1 MPSSTL
7 ENIQVSSDKIKSHLA
22 KDRTLPGQRRLL
34 KWTKGRKLVDE
45 SLQAGDLLPS
55 EKTLELAEWIED
67 DLSSTTAA
75 VPASLKLLWSHYI
88 MGQVLSA
95 TDTVDRSKTKP
106 QACLLVAEDARG
118 PLGLLKRAERLL
130 TGLTSFILTEDLLD
144 GSGQPAELASATQLI
159 CSTLNLVAGGWFAEP
174 LLHLN
179 FGELL
184 LQLSDNDECRHLL
197 TDEKTLGFTKLGQLL
212 FTSQTS
218 TLSSSLLRLIH
229 RLLPEH
235 IKGSGKTSAR
245 TKCCKE
251 VIVKQGWSLEV
262 AKEGLVAIGRMEK
275 DLEPRHW
282 AKLINIFSKESSL
295 VRPVAFTLTSMSI
308 DGDDQAAEDD
318 ASQAFDKGNMLL
330 YIDSWGWRFE
340 LGGKLG
346 SDVCFSYSHQ
356 DVRSVNIS
364 TYDKES
370 ATHKLIATSLL
381 GDTTTIE
388 FTSPSAALKRHL
400 DLRAPRRI
408 STPDPAETPSAAVED
423 LVKPYP
429 KSVTSEKIIAPAK
442 KVEEMKR
449 KQRFSSIGGARGGT
463 TVTSDAEDVFS
474 GVEESGGEKDAQ
486 GVRVKIEKQVEPK
499 KEKVPVPF
507 KSEEQEDSESEDESF
522 VNHRLISSTPKSAIA
537 KTYGSKPSSRRPMLV
552 KSPILDDPSPKSG
565 AITATPHK
573 RAPKATKST
582 KKASTLPTST
592 PGGKKES
599 QQTRR
604 LKTKSST
611 LAGEIKIGREATPG
625 SLRDESVE
633 SHTDKPVGRTQ
644 KKSKAKSTVVSE
656 KSKKAASSTVD
667 AEHDDGDSSSEDEKS
682 LSIPTARPETLQSAG
697 TDEASPSA
705 VKAGM
710 VKNKNAK
717 TKVAAPE
724 ESESEAEAPLAKTR
738 RSKSSVKPQ
747 TAAPPTSE
755 SEAEAPSVSPNPRG
769 SRKRIP
775 KAYSRA
781 DPDEGSSSDIGDVSP
796 HTKRRIESSD
806 EEEEAPPRKGK
817 KVREEV
823 VNEPTM
829 EEGNKAVEDESS
841 TLEPKTKQRAKTTL
855 DKKPRPRGSTTSKAD
870 ATVPSVADK
879 TRRSSRRVSHTS
891 KPTLDLI
898 TASEEDEADGSAPNG
913 IPKKD
918 TDITFE
924 YLDAEEE
931 NHPATTIKASASD
944 AETARA
950 VAPRKSI
957 KSSAVTKR
965 SSKSSPKRK
974 RIPSSSP
981 ESSDSIP
988 DSGFELDPIESSATS
1003 SDDGSEEPSPKV
1015 VKVKTGSVKK
1025 GIAKNSGTKEVG
1037 KKNGAKE
1044 NLNKDRSATVNTTG
1058 KKKKGGEK
1066 QEFSGSKVAK
1076 EFSAALKKNA
1086 GNTRARAR

>member
-1 MPSSTL
+1 MPSSNL
-7 ENIQVSSDKIKSHLA
+7 EDIQASSDKIKSQLA
-22 KDRTLPGQRRLL
+22 KDRTLPGQKRLL

-75 VPASLKLLWSHYI
+75 VSASLKLLWSHSI

-95 TDTVDRSKTKP
+95 TDTVDCSKTKP

-118 PLGLLKRAERLL
+118 PLGLLKRTERLL

-144 GSGQPAELASATQLI
+144 ARGQPAELANVTQLL
-159 CSTLNLVAGGWFAEP
+159 CSVLELVAEGRFAGP
-174 LLHLN
+174 LLHLYI
-179 FGELL
+179 GELL
-184 LQLSDNDECRHLL
+184 LQLSDNDECRQLL
-197 TDEKTLGFTKLGQLL
+197 TDQKTLGFTKLGQLL
-212 FTSQTS
+212 FTSQSS

-235 IKGSGKTSAR
+235 IKGSGKASAR
-245 TKCCKE
+245 TKCCKD
-251 VIVKQGWSLEV
+251 VIVKQGWSIEV

-275 DLEPRHW
+275 DLVPRHL

-346 SDVCFSYSHQ
+346 SDVCSSHSHQ

-364 TYDKES
+364 TNDKGS
-370 ATHKLIATSLL
+370 ATHELIATSLL
-381 GDTTTIE
+381 GDTTTIK
-388 FTSPSAALKRHL
+388 FTSPSAALNPHL
-400 DLRAPRRI
+400 DLGAPRRI

-429 KSVTSEKIIAPAK
+429 KSEKIIAPAK

-449 KQRFSSIGGARGGT
+449 KQRFSSMGGARGGT
-463 TVTSDAEDVFS
+463 TITSDAEDVFS
-474 GVEESGGEKDAQ
+474 SVEDDPKPKRNSVTPAACFSGGEKDAHD
-486 GVRVKIEKQVEPK
+486 VRVKVEEQVEPK

-507 KSEEQEDSESEDESF
+507 KSEEQEDSESEDELF
-522 VNHRLISSTPKSAIA
+522 VNRRFISSTPKNAIA

-552 KSPILDDPSPKSG
+552 KSPILDDPSPKSF

-582 KKASTLPTST
+582 KKSSTLPTLT

-599 QQTRR
+599 QQTKR

-656 KSKKAASSTVD
+656 KSKKAASSSVD
-667 AEHDDGDSSSEDEKS
+667 TEHDDGDSSSEDEKS
-682 LSIPTARPETLQSAG
+682 PSIPTARPETLQSAG
-697 TDEASPSA
+697 TDEVSPSA

-710 VKNKNAK
+710 VKGKNAK

-738 RSKSSVKPQ
+738 RSKSSVKLQ
-747 TAAPPTSE
+747 TADPPASE
-755 SEAEAPSVSPNPRG
+755 SEAAAPSVSPNPRR

-775 KAYSRA
+775 KDYPRA
-781 DPDEGSSSDIGDVSP
+781 DPDEGSSSDIGDVLP
-796 HTKRRIESSD
+796 PTKRRIESSD
-806 EEEEAPPRKGK
+806 EEAEAPPRKGK

-823 VNEPTM
+823 VYDPTM
-829 EEGNKAVEDESS
+829 EEGNKSVEDESS
-841 TLEPKTKQRAKTTL
+841 TLEPKTKQRAKITL
-855 DKKPRPRGSTTSKAD
+855 DKKPRPRASTTSKAD
-870 ATVPSVADK
+870 ATVPSVAEK
-879 TRRSSRRVSHTS
+879 TRRSSRRKT
-891 KPTLDLI
+891 KPMAALQ
-898 TASEEDEADGSAPNG
+898 SG
-913 IPKKD
+913 IPKNH
-918 TDITFE
+918 TDNSFE
-924 YLDAEEE
+924 DLDAEEE

-950 VAPRKSI
+950 VAPRESI

-981 ESSDSIP
+981 ESSDSVP

-1003 SDDGSEEPSPKV
+1003 SDDGSEEPLPKV
-1015 VKVKTGSVKK
+1015 AKVKTGSVKK
-1025 GIAKNSGTKEVG
+1025 GIVKNGGTKEVE

-1044 NLNKDRSATVNTTG
+1044 NLDKDRSATVNTTG

-1066 QEFSGSKVAK
+1066 QEFSGSKMAK